1 MPTKLIP
8 QSVLNAKN
16 FFKETIT
23 TSNSAINNS
32 KFQYSQEDIQ
42 WMTNIWIKNYD
53 KIKEN
58 PETYYMILTL
68 LNRNTKSGKFAIL
81 YNNMVRNIVEKRKD
95 KDLVKLFLNPEYP
108 EIFDNKFLSAN
119 EQESLVS
126 VLKKEMLALNLLM
139 KKLENSKTIELVPSS
154 LYNECYLQISLLYE
168 KDIDLEIMK
177 YTSFESPNFTM
188 ISEYN
193 ENTDTYHTYTFDVI
207 ELLLMILLNEN
218 NIYTNK
224 PFSETSIENTV
235 SKYSIELKM
244 MKRSYGK

>member
-1 MPTKLIP
+1 MPAKLIP

-23 TSNSAINNS
+23 SSNSSINNS
-32 KFQYSQEDIQ
+32 KLQYSPEDIQ

-58 PETYYMILTL
+58 PETYYMVLTL

-81 YNNMVRNIVEKRKD
+81 YNNMVRTIVEKRKD
-95 KDLVKLFLNPEYP
+95 KDLVKLLLNPEYP
-108 EIFDNKFLSAN
+108 EIFDNKFLSN
-119 EQESLVS
+119 EERETLISI
-126 VLKKEMLALNLLM
+126 LKKEMLAINLLM
-139 KKLENSKTIELVPSS
+139 KKLENSKTIELIPSN
-154 LYNECYLQISLLYE
+154 LYNECYIQISLLYE
-168 KDIDLEIMK
+168 NDIDLEIMK
-177 YTSFESPNFTM
+177 HTSFESPNFTM

-224 PFSETSIENTV
+224 PFSETSIENII
-235 SKYSIELKM
+235 SKYKTELKM